1 MTSLLVT
8 NENYVMTYC
17 KKFFTENK
25 SFIYL
30 MDWCHTFLHTS
41 WIHQIQSFKCLF
53 FFPITMCF
61 LNLMGAMI
69 QLWVQHLQLQTEN
82 EGGFIPHFIKTPE
95 PQQATLNLLIFE
107 GI

>member
-53 FFPITMCF
+53 VFSNYYVLFKSDGCNDPTV
-61 LNLMGAMI
+61 GSASS
-69 QLWVQHLQLQTEN
+69 VTD
-82 EGGFIPHFIKTPE
+82 
-95 PQQATLNLLIFE
+95 
-107 GI
+107 